1 MNRKEKYKDFREQ
14 CSETKLIDILDMQ
27 DKKINLLMN
36 RVEHLVDMVE
46 KQSNY
51 LYELVKEEKEIFE
64 NQVYKEDFDEMFKES
79 LDELE
84 KIINWDEKKHNI
96 PHAEWYE
103 DTDKREPDKEM
114 IYVRPDGTE
123 YMWLDDM
130 WVRI

>member
-64 NQVYKEDFDEMFKES
+64 NHVYEQDFDEMFKES
-79 LDELE
+79 LKEF
-84 KIINWDEKKHNI
+84 
-96 PHAEWYE
+96 
-103 DTDKREPDKEM
+103 DKLFGE
-114 IYVRPDGTE
+114 
-123 YMWLDDM
+123 
-130 WVRI
+130 